1 MNMGSLAE
9 VYLSAYGWQ
18 LYGVIYLIF
27 WVLKIMLYPMVRL
40 AFDAYIEYV
49 SQPSDVSAPIRGVMV
64 RLLVM
69 LAVFISA
76 AVPMVPYEVAA
87 ARIEMPGCGVKSQNS
102 DAKAALSARF
112 GGNAYVPLFP
122 YLAMMV
128 ASGVNSAALQT
139 LPCVGDML
147 KANQMANNIAL
158 PDTDEGR
165 AVYGE
170 YQAFSKQCYIPAVG
184 MMDPNGSFSKNVPAR
199 VEVINQLRAKYHPTR
214 TETSYGAS
222 ELGPSSVVSQADV
235 KQGVDYIGSD
245 YLNKVIY
252 TDEACNNFTPKEA
265 GSGLSASVLGNEW
278 KDMCN
283 AITNMNVITPY
294 GEGQSKGTSEYQA
307 STGVQNIRCGDWW
320 NGNNGLQ
327 NRLSRMSFESHMM
340 KFAKSVTGNNEVTT
354 DGLTGLTIDPY
365 NLDNSNVQGKKN
377 YLDSLYQQ
385 ISEDQKEKFVFLLR
399 EAGEHQGSQ
408 LLSGMQS
415 ATLGTLGTIS
425 LVTSMGGSA
434 ADLSSAVMTA
444 MIAKAAIS
452 LAHPI
457 LLMMIYALWLVFLII
472 GEFRGTV
479 LVKGLLMIFIIKF
492 CTTVFAIADRLSNE
506 LLALMVPDLGKG
518 GWGIISQLP
527 DAGIVM
533 MVGTLTYFAVPGLM
547 MYLVAT
553 AGGPDATRLTSSASG
568 ISQKTAELGGGATR
582 PWITGVTRNVSKGIN
597 SLSSTKNSGLNAS
610 SNSNTKVNPFL

>member
-1 MNMGSLAE
+1 MGSLAE

-18 LYGVIYLIF
+18 LYGVLYLIF

-49 SQPSDVSAPIRGVMV
+49 SQPGDVSAPLRSVMV
-64 RLLVM
+64 RLMVM

-87 ARIEMPGCGVKSQNS
+87 ARIEMPGCGVKPQNS
-102 DAKAALSARF
+102 EAKAALTSRF

-165 AVYGE
+165 AVFNE

-184 MMDPNGSFSKNVPAR
+184 MMDPNGSFSRNVPAR
-199 VEVINQLRAKYHPTR
+199 VEVINQLRVKYHPTR
-214 TETSYGAS
+214 KETSYGAS
-222 ELGPSSVVSQADV
+222 EHGPSSVVSVLDV

-252 TDEACNNFTPKEA
+252 TDEACNNFTPTEA

-294 GEGQSKGTSEYQA
+294 GEGQSKGTSEYQT

-354 DGLTGLTIDPY
+354 DALTELTIDPY
-365 NLDNSNVQGKKN
+365 NLDNSNAQGKKN
-377 YLDSLYQQ
+377 YLDGLYQQ

-479 LVKGLLMIFIIKF
+479 LVKGLLMIFVIKF

-533 MVGTLTYFAVPGLM
+533 MVGTFTYFAVPGIM
-547 MYLVAT
+547 MYLIAT

-568 ISQKTAELGGGATR
+568 MSQKTAELGGGATR
-582 PWITGVTRNVSKGIN
+582 PWITGVTKNVGKGIN
-597 SLSSTKNSGLNAS
+597 SLSSTKNTGLNAS